1 MATPYPVYIVDNDA
15 SIRSSLRFLLSQAG
29 HRTLAFENGEAF
41 LAAASHL
48 DPGCVL
54 LDVRMD
60 EMDGLTVQQEL
71 RRRGFLF
78 PIIIITGHG
87 EVSLAVTAMKYGAID
102 FLSKP
107 LAREDLLGVI
117 KLASARLDNDQAIEV
132 HSDAAVV
139 RLNILTPR
147 EMEVMRGLTRG
158 LPNKT
163 IAHDLGISPRTVE
176 VHRANIMHKLAVRSF
191 PEALRIAYAAGLPDR
206 VPVRQ
211 DVTQDV
217 TQDVRLSS
225 LVASNWRADR
235 EA

>member
-1 MATPYPVYIVDNDA
+1 MAASYPVYIVDNDP
-15 SIRSSLRFLLSQAG
+15 SVRSSLRFLLSQAG
-29 HRTLAFENGEAF
+29 YRTLAFEDGEAF
-41 LAAASHL
+41 LAAAAQL
-48 DPGCVL
+48 DAGCVL

-60 EMDGLTVQQEL
+60 GIDGLTVQQEL

-78 PIIIITGHG
+78 PVVVITGHG

-107 LAREDLLGVI
+107 LAREDLLGVV

-132 HSDAAVV
+132 HTEAALV

-147 EMEVMRGLTRG
+147 EMDVMRGLSRG

-206 VPVRQ
+206 IPVRQ
-211 DVTQDV
+211 E
-217 TQDVRLSS
+217 
-225 LVASNWRADR
+225 VAHAHAIAPAPAPANDLHVNR